1 MSLTLNK
8 SRQQLPSTWEEDCG
22 LDDEQYLQVTGLK
35 IKYVGQY

>member
-8 SRQQLPSTWEEDCG
+8 SRQQLPWTWEEDFG
-22 LDDEQYLQVTGLK
+22 LDDERYLQVTGLK